1 MNMFPKT
8 DVDPPKFAMCQGTV
22 YGFTYKNS
30 LKGRVNWREPYAKDN
45 VDNTINII
53 KTGSAAPNK
62 LISAGV
68 HQVIYKAFD
77 SAGNRATPCE
87 IKVVMKGKRKQKHFV
102 TRICF

>member
-1 MNMFPKT
+1 MFPKT

-87 IKVVMKGKRKQKHFV
+87 IKVVMKGKRKQKHIV